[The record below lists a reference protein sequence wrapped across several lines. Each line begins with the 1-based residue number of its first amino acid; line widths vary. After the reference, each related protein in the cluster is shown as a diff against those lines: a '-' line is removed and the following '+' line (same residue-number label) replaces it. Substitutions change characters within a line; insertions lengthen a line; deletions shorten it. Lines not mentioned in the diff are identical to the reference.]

1 MPEQRAAGGAG
12 RPESA
17 AGSREGRFRR
27 LISRLTSSHEE
38 LEAEEL
44 LQDTRDFGGTPIASC
59 PDRERVTVSGT
70 LRTVTLRPRAGVPAL
85 EAELY
90 DGSGALSVVWLGRRQ
105 IAGIEPGRQLIAH
118 GRITYNQGRSIMF
131 NPRYELRPVGGRD

>member
-1 MPEQRAAGGAG
+1 M
-12 RPESA
+12 RPES
-17 AGSREGRFRR
+17 RFKR
-27 LISRLTSSHEE
+27 LVGRLTSSHEE

-44 LQDTRDFGGTPIASC
+44 LHDTQAVGGTPIADC

-90 DGSGALSVVWLGRRQ
+90 DGSGALAVVWLGRRQ

-118 GRITYNQGRSIMF
+118 GRIAQNQGRPIMF
-131 NPRYELRPVGGRD
+131 NPSYELRAVGGRD

>member
-1 MPEQRAAGGAG
+1 MSDQHVPGDSG
-12 RPESA
+12 RSA
-17 AGSREGRFRR
+17 SREGRFRR
-27 LISRLTSSHEE
+27 LINRLTSSHEE
-38 LEAEEL
+38 LDAEEL
-44 LQDTRDFGGTPIASC
+44 LHDTHQVGGTPIAEC

-105 IAGIEPGRQLIAH
+105 IAGIEPGRGLIAH

-131 NPRYELRPVGGRD
+131 NPRYELRPVGRE